1 MKRMLIAVSV
11 VLTTVAAPALALGVP
26 MGDLTP
32 TLTFPD
38 QHPSDQVSQEKSS
51 LRN

>member
-11 VLTTVAAPALALGVP
+11 VLTATAAPALALGVP

-32 TLTFPD
+32 TLTFPT
-38 QHPSDQVSQEKSS
+38 QPSDQVSQGKTEVHK
-51 LRN
+51 

>member
-1 MKRMLIAVSV
+1 MKSTLIALSV
-11 VLTTVAAPALALGVP
+11 VLATAAAPALALGVP

-38 QHPSDQVSQEKSS
+38 QHPSDQVSQEKTSP
-51 LRN
+51 RN